1 MAGFGE
7 LIGNREIRRAWIMK
21 GGYVMLMSSYCEGSG
36 ESLNNTKEENDVIW
50 SVVHYK
56 DVWKV
61 YGGRID
67 STLPWPSNFQSNTT
81 YH

>member
-36 ESLNNTKEENDVIW
+36 ESLNNTKEENDVI
-50 SVVHYK
+50 
-56 DVWKV
+56 
-61 YGGRID
+61 
-67 STLPWPSNFQSNTT
+67 
-81 YH
+81 